1 MNREN
6 EWIPA
11 PDPAHRC
18 DQSNGKKREQKQ
30 KQDKSRTVISVRE
43 MGDLLGLKK
52 TERYWLVHKNYF
64 ETKTAIGK
72 MWVDIASFENWYAN
86 QLKYKKVTGE
96 EPGQKIREWTYSAK
110 DISQMLGIVEAGA
123 YDLIKR
129 ESIET
134 VIIDDRIRV
143 PKKAFHEWYA
153 GQSHYRT
160 QEDRQADAKIE
171 ESTLSLPQV
180 AALLGVPRNTVYS
193 ILRDQRYQHFF
204 EIIVVAGRKRV
215 TKESFAAFLKGQDH
229 YRLRTDSDDRS
240 HDVRSSGNRSAG
252 DRSSG
257 DKSSGKGNQMVV
269 SDEEGSD
276 ESISCGNREN
286 TFLSALLSDMENLQ
300 PAQATGSG
308 ENSFGENC
316 SEERQDEY
324 ISLAEAAS
332 RAFMSRQAISRYA
345 EKGCFKF
352 CRVGRKVRISRNG
365 FERWLATRQEELM
378 KY

>member
-1 MNREN
+1 
-6 EWIPA
+6 
-11 PDPAHRC
+11 
-18 DQSNGKKREQKQ
+18 
-30 KQDKSRTVISVRE
+30 
-43 MGDLLGLKK
+43 
-52 TERYWLVHKNYF
+52 
-64 ETKTAIGK
+64 
-72 MWVDIASFENWYAN
+72 
-86 QLKYKKVTGE
+86 
-96 EPGQKIREWTYSAK
+96 
-110 DISQMLGIVEAGA
+110 MLGNIEAGA

-193 ILRDQRYQHFF
+193 ILRGQRYQHFF

-240 HDVRSSGNRSAG
+240 AG

-269 SDEEGSD
+269 SGEEGSD
-276 ESISCGNREN
+276 ENISCGNREN
-286 TFLSALLSDMENLQ
+286 TFLSALLSDMKNLQ

-308 ENSFGENC
+308 ENSF
-316 SEERQDEY
+316 EERQDEY

-352 CRVGRKVRISRNG
+352 CRVGRKVRISRDG
-365 FERWLATRQEELM
+365 FERWLASRQEELM

>member
-6 EWIPA
+6 EWR
-11 PDPAHRC
+11 PDPDPTHRC
-18 DQSNGKKREQKQ
+18 DLSYGGKQGCGDESSEKKQVQKQ
-30 KQDKSRTVISVRE
+30 KQKKRGTVISVRE

-52 TERYWLVHKNYF
+52 TERYWLIHKNYF

-86 QLKYKKVTGE
+86 QLKYRKVTGE
-96 EPGQKIREWTYSAK
+96 EPGQKIREWTYSAR

-134 VIIDDRIRV
+134 VIIEDRIRV
-143 PKKAFHEWYA
+143 PKNAFYKWYA

-160 QEDRQADAKIE
+160 QEDRRADAKRE
-171 ESTLSLPQV
+171 ESSLSLPQM

-204 EIIVVAGRKRV
+204 EIIVVADRKRV

-240 HDVRSSGNRSAG
+240 SGEGNRMDA
-252 DRSSG
+252 SSKKVSG
-257 DKSSGKGNQMVV
+257 RNQEKSILPLLFSDK
-269 SDEEGSD
+269 
-276 ESISCGNREN
+276 
-286 TFLSALLSDMENLQ
+286 ENLQ
-300 PAQATGSG
+300 SSQETGTGGS
-308 ENSFGENC
+308 C
-316 SEERQDEY
+316 SEDGHNEY

-332 RAFMSRQAISRYA
+332 RALMSRQAISRYA
-345 EKGCFKF
+345 KKGCFES
-352 CRVGRKVRISRNG
+352 CRIGRKIRISRIE
-365 FERWLATRQEELM
+365 FERWLESRQEELV
-378 KY
+378 KH

>member
-18 DQSNGKKREQKQ
+18 DQSNGKKPEQKQ
-30 KQDKSRTVISVRE
+30 KRNKSRTVISVRE

-72 MWVDIASFENWYAN
+72 MWVDIASFENW
-86 QLKYKKVTGE
+86 
-96 EPGQKIREWTYSAK
+96 IREWTYSAK

-193 ILRDQRYQHFF
+193 ILRGERYQHFF

-240 HDVRSSGNRSAG
+240 LDDRSSGDRSAG

-269 SDEEGSD
+269 SDEA
-276 ESISCGNREN
+276 CF
-286 TFLSALLSDMENLQ
+286 TF
-300 PAQATGSG
+300 
-308 ENSFGENC
+308 
-316 SEERQDEY
+316 
-324 ISLAEAAS
+324 
-332 RAFMSRQAISRYA
+332 
-345 EKGCFKF
+345 
-352 CRVGRKVRISRNG
+352 
-365 FERWLATRQEELM
+365 
-378 KY
+378 

>member
-11 PDPAHRC
+11 PDQAHRC
-18 DQSNGKKREQKQ
+18 DQSNGKKQEQKQ
-30 KQDKSRTVISVRE
+30 KQNKSRTVISVRE

-193 ILRDQRYQHFF
+193 ILRDQKESQRRVLPLSSKGK
-204 EIIVVAGRKRV
+204 IITDCAQTQMTDLLMSDLLITDPLVTGLQETNLPGKETKWLSRMKRV
-215 TKESFAAFLKGQDH
+215 QTRIFHVGIGRTHSCLLYFLTWRICNLRRQQALEKTVPKKG
-229 YRLRTDSDDRS
+229 RTSIFPLRTLLLGHSCPGRQSPDMQKKDAL
-240 HDVRSSGNRSAG
+240 NSAG
-252 DRSSG
+252 LGERS
-257 DKSSGKGNQMVV
+257 
-269 SDEEGSD
+269 GSPATD
-276 ESISCGNREN
+276 
-286 TFLSALLSDMENLQ
+286 LSDGLRR
-300 PAQATGSG
+300 GKRS
-308 ENSFGENC
+308 
-316 SEERQDEY
+316 
-324 ISLAEAAS
+324 
-332 RAFMSRQAISRYA
+332 
-345 EKGCFKF
+345 
-352 CRVGRKVRISRNG
+352 
-365 FERWLATRQEELM
+365 
-378 KY
+378 

>member
-30 KQDKSRTVISVRE
+30 KQNKSRTVISVRE

-240 HDVRSSGNRSAG
+240 LDVRSSGNRSAG

-257 DKSSGKGNQMVV
+257 DKSSGRGNQMVV

-276 ESISCGNREN
+276 ENISCGNREN

-300 PAQATGSG
+300 SAQAAS
-308 ENSFGENC
+308 SGENC

-352 CRVGRKVRISRNG
+352 CRVGRKVRISRDG
-365 FERWLATRQEELM
+365 FERWLASRQEELM